1 MSNWTNFR
9 DDLLNNLKFDNVD
22 EALKQSLTLHIKNDI
37 LPLAKES
44 ADSFISQIKEQAKT
58 ETGWV
63 KIRDLIVLPYIIY
76 GGLWLIEQTINK
88 TIKETKGM

>member
-22 EALKQSLTLHIKNDI
+22 EALKQSLTIHIKNDI

-58 ETGWV
+58 ETGWI

>member
-44 ADSFISQIKEQAKT
+44 ADSFISQIKEQAKA

-63 KIRDLIVLPYIIY
+63 KIRDLIVLPYIIC

>member
-44 ADSFISQIKEQAKT
+44 ADSFISQIKEQAKA

>member
-44 ADSFISQIKEQAKT
+44 ADSFIFQIKEQAKT